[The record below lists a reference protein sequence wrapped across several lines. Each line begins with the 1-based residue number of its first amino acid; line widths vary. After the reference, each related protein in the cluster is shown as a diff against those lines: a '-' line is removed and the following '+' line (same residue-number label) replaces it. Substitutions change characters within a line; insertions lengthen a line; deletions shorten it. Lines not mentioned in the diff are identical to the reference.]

1 MKTKFSA
8 ILLAFVAV
16 ATLLTSCSKDET
28 VQLPVVAFAKE
39 LYGLDFNNE
48 AVVKVVSTA
57 PFANNQSVDF
67 TVSGGLVEGVDYTLS
82 AKKFTFANGSNEATV
97 VVKFLKSITE
107 DTKLDLTLAPASFA
121 TLGLSKASVGVDISN
136 TVIYSFDKENYTMTQ
151 SSDVVLQLSKI
162 SGAYTTEEALTFEV
176 EVDPS
181 STAVEGEH
189 FKFSN
194 GKTITILAG
203 QSKGTLKLD
212 LIKQEAGKEQV
223 VLKLKQVPFILKPG
237 NFDKASVVIFGSL
250 YDKLVGEWKYA
261 AFTNEDWWKTMNNF
275 GVDDLTKLAKGAAT
289 DKLVFNEEGL
299 TTALTSDLKNYFRD
313 SKLINLGEV
322 AERLQEEA
330 GYPSVQMLVVKA
342 LANVKF
348 SATNVAEREAQ
359 IGFRVFTTND
369 GVETLEVTIFDFEP
383 TDFLKNTYDIY
394 KSFGDSPAMR
404 FAPLRYHFTKVK

>member
-39 LYGLDFNNE
+39 VYGLDFNNE
-48 AVVKVVSTA
+48 AVVRVVSTA
-57 PFANNQSVDF
+57 PIANNQSVDF

-176 EVDPS
+176 EVDP
-181 STAVEGEH
+181 
-189 FKFSN
+189 
-194 GKTITILAG
+194 
-203 QSKGTLKLD
+203 
-212 LIKQEAGKEQV
+212 
-223 VLKLKQVPFILKPG
+223 
-237 NFDKASVVIFGSL
+237 
-250 YDKLVGEWKYA
+250 
-261 AFTNEDWWKTMNNF
+261 
-275 GVDDLTKLAKGAAT
+275 
-289 DKLVFNEEGL
+289 
-299 TTALTSDLKNYFRD
+299 
-313 SKLINLGEV
+313 
-322 AERLQEEA
+322 
-330 GYPSVQMLVVKA
+330 
-342 LANVKF
+342 
-348 SATNVAEREAQ
+348 
-359 IGFRVFTTND
+359 
-369 GVETLEVTIFDFEP
+369 
-383 TDFLKNTYDIY
+383 
-394 KSFGDSPAMR
+394 
-404 FAPLRYHFTKVK
+404 